1 MATLRITTVLTLLF
15 LTGCSSTYY
24 SAMEKL
30 GYAKRD
36 LLVSRVES
44 AQKSQEQT
52 KEQFRSALEQFRS
65 VVQFDGGKLEER
77 YESLRTELERSE
89 DQANKVR
96 ERIAAVE
103 NVADALFREWK
114 NELDDYHSA
123 ALRRDSERKLDT
135 TQDRYAQLLRA
146 MKKAESK
153 LDPVL
158 NPLRDQVLFLKHNLN
173 ARAVSS
179 LQSEL
184 GQVETNVDVLVADLE
199 NSIREADQFINELR
213 REDSSL

>member
-1 MATLRITTVLTLLF
+1 MKTSARLALSFLL
-15 LTGCSSTYY
+15 LCTGCSSAYF

-36 LLVSRVES
+36 LLVTRVEA

-65 VVQFDGGKLEER
+65 VVNFDGGKLEDR
-77 YESLRTELERSE
+77 YETLKTELEGSE
-89 DQANKVR
+89 RQADKVR
-96 ERIAAVE
+96 ERISAVE
-103 NVADALFREWK
+103 SVATALFREWK
-114 NELDDYHSA
+114 NELDQYHND
-123 ALRRDSERKLDT
+123 ALRRESERKLELT
-135 TQDRYAQLLRA
+135 EERYGQLIRA

-184 GQVETNVDVLVADLE
+184 GEVESNVDRLVADLE
-199 NSIREADQFINELR
+199 SSIREADEFINELR
-213 REDSSL
+213 REDA